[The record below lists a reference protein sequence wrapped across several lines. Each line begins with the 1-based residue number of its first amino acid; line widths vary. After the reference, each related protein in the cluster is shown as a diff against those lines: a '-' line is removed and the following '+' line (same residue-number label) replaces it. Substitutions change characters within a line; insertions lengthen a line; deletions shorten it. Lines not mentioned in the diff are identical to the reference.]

1 MAGDLISTNVQYYF
15 NTISYSDGGSTLGP
29 NVINTLAGIL
39 TSSATISSAIKTGVP
54 GISANLGATGGFG
67 YWLHYNASNAAS
79 ALPKAQLSVLFFD
92 ERFNFV
98 SESSQLARVNTM
110 YDGAA
115 PLTLLNIKVPKNGY
129 CLVYV
134 SNESPTNVFFDDLQV
149 RHDRGRILEEM

>member
-115 PLTLLNIKVPKNGY
+115 PLALLNIKVPKNGY
-129 CLVYV
+129 CLVYI
-134 SNESPTNVFFDDLQV
+134 SNESSIPVYFDNMQACPENGLP
-149 RHDRGRILEEM
+149 